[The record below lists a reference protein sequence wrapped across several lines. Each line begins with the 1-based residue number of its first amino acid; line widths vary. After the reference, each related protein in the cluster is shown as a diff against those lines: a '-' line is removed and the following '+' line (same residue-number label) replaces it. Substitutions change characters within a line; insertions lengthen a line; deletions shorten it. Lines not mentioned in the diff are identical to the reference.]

1 VVGSVGILTV
11 RKVSSKPF
19 RWERTAG

>member
-19 RWERTAG
+19 RWGRTAG